1 MEKGTRFFGKI
12 LLWLGAISLVLGLL
26 GAFSPWTYDA
36 YVSIFPNERNA
47 YANDP
52 AGGPYPEMGFLMLA
66 MVGFFIVMAGFVIR
80 FGTKRQAVQTGGEK

>member
-1 MEKGTRFFGKI
+1 MEKGMRFFGKI
-12 LLWLGAISLVLGLL
+12 LLRLGAISLVLGLL

-52 AGGPYPEMGFLMLA
+52 AGGPYPEMGFLLLA
-66 MVGFFIVMAGFVIR
+66 MIGIFIVIAGFALR
-80 FGTKRQAVQTGGEK
+80 FGNKGRVVQTGAEK